1 MIKLD
6 LSSFWRVTIFILF
19 MASLFTISACTSFSI
34 KDPTGLE
41 VSYVSIFR
49 DVKSADIKLGSN
61 TFNIGSSIVSKKT
74 PEISKIIPAVVKS
87 IK

>member
-1 MIKLD
+1 MIKFD
-6 LSSFWRVTIFILF
+6 LSSFWGVTIFILF
-19 MASLFTISACTSFSI
+19 MASHFVITACTSFSI

-61 TFNIGSSIVSKKT
+61 TFTIGSSIVSKKT